1 MSVRLIAHALIQ
13 HNQAYLVLKRSTIK
27 RGQANVY
34 PPPPH
39 FGIFLEV
46 V

>member
-13 HNQAYLVLKRSTIK
+13 HRQAYLVLKRSSIK

-34 PPPPH
+34 PRNQALQPSTK
-39 FGIFLEV
+39 I
-46 V
+46 